1 MSLVHRSLS
10 HRLRSGLE
18 TNMISVRHVCKAFK
32 QFRAVWDL
40 SFDVATADV
49 FGFVGPNGAG
59 KTTTMRMM
67 ATLLDPDYGDIE
79 IDGVSVLDEPETI
92 RRLIG
97 YMPDYIG
104 VYEGVEIQ
112 EYLDFFA
119 RAYRIYPARRK
130 KLVEEIM
137 EITELTSVRDKDV
150 SVLSKGMRQRL
161 CLAKTLVHD
170 PKVLILDEPAAG
182 LDPRARIELRLLLK
196 ELQKLG
202 KTIIISSHILT
213 ELADICNSVGF
224 IERGEM
230 LQAGKIDDILAA
242 RAGTQQKL
250 KIRVLGDVQT
260 AMAILRS
267 LPDITNVEFE
277 RGLVQFM
284 YARAEDA
291 NPGLLRELLDRNV
304 PVVSLEQESRNLE
317 DIFLKVTQGIIA

>member
-1 MSLVHRSLS
+1 
-10 HRLRSGLE
+10 
-18 TNMISVRHVCKAFK
+18 MINVRHVCKAFK

-40 SFDVATADV
+40 TFSVNRAGV

-79 IDGVSVLDEPETI
+79 IDGVSVLDEPETV

-104 VYEGVEIQ
+104 VYEGVEIE

-119 RAYRIYPARRK
+119 RAYRIHPSRRK
-130 KLVEEIM
+130 KLVDEIM
-137 EITELTSVRDKDV
+137 EITELTGVRDKDV

-202 KTIIISSHILT
+202 KTIIISSHLLT
-213 ELADICNSVGF
+213 ELADICDSVGF
-224 IERGEM
+224 IERGVM
-230 LQAGKIDDILAA
+230 LQAGNIDDILANRTGPA
-242 RAGTQQKL
+242 QQKL
-250 KIRVLGDVQT
+250 RIRVLGDAQA

-267 LPDITNVEFE
+267 LADVSGVEFE
-277 RGLVQFM
+277 RGLIQFTF
-284 YARAEDA
+284 AQNEEA
-291 NPGLLRELLDRNV
+291 NPRLLRELLERNV
-304 PVVSLEQESRNLE
+304 PVISLEQENRNLE
-317 DIFLKVTQGIIA
+317 DIFLKVTQGVIA

>member
-1 MSLVHRSLS
+1 
-10 HRLRSGLE
+10 
-18 TNMISVRHVCKAFK
+18 MISVRHVCKAFK

-40 SFDVATADV
+40 SFNVPAADV
-49 FGFVGPNGAG
+49 YGFVGPNGAG

-79 IDGVSVLDEPETI
+79 IDGISVLDEPETV
-92 RRLIG
+92 RRMIG

-130 KLVEEIM
+130 KLVDEIM
-137 EITELTSVRDKDV
+137 EITELTGVRDKDV

-224 IERGEM
+224 IERGVM
-230 LQAGKIDDILAA
+230 LQSGKIDDILAA
-242 RAGTQQKL
+242 RTGPANQRL
-250 KIRVLGDVQT
+250 RIRVLGDVQA
-260 AMAILRS
+260 AMVILRS
-267 LPDITNVEFE
+267 LTGVTGVEFE
-277 RGLVQFM
+277 RGLIQFTF
-284 YARAEDA
+284 AQNEDG
-291 NPGLLRELLDRNV
+291 NPGLLRELLERNV
-304 PVVSLEQESRNLE
+304 AVVSLEQESRNLE
-317 DIFLKVTQGIIA
+317 DIFLKVTQGVIA